1 MKLNRG
7 KHKLTFLV
15 IREANRKVIRFRLSA
30 FLLYLIPL
38 ACLSLACIALLLHAE
53 NLKMKLEKQQMATE
67 LKLRTAAY
75 KQVIDMKN
83 LTIAELQNEIVDLAS
98 RSDEVRDKVE
108 QLEQLEREIR
118 EVTGGE
124 LTSEEL
130 ERLATGDIYGGDG
143 RKVSIAS
150 YDDDEGYGVGGTE
163 LPVDP
168 DDPETLAEFAKQDLS
183 KLDQKIT
190 SLLDGLTVARADL
203 IEYLHLQ
210 RVTPSY
216 WPTDSTR
223 ITSEFGYRKDP
234 FTRRTAYHAGIDI
247 GGRSGDPVY
256 AAADGVVSAV
266 GYERSH
272 GYYVTIKHE
281 NGLQTNYFHLRKYL
295 VSKGQKVE
303 KGEKIALLGSTGRST
318 GPHLHFEV
326 VENGKNV
333 DPLNYLDKG
342 KKD

>member
-1 MKLNRG
+1 MKMNRG
-7 KHKLTFLV
+7 KQKLTFLV

-30 FLLYLIPL
+30 FLLYMIPL
-38 ACLSLACIALLLHAE
+38 ACLSLACVALLLHAE

-75 KQVIDMKN
+75 KQLIDMKN
-83 LTIAELQNEIVDLAS
+83 LTIAQLQDEIVDLAS

-108 QLEQLEREIR
+108 RLERLEREIR

-124 LTSEEL
+124 LSSEEL
-130 ERLATGDIYGGDG
+130 ERLATGDIYDGDG

-150 YDDDEGYGVGGTE
+150 YDDGEYGMGGPA
-163 LPVDP
+163 LPVNP
-168 DDPETLAEFAKQDLS
+168 DDPEALAEFAKRDLS

-190 SLLDGLTVARADL
+190 SLLDGLSVARADL

-266 GYERSH
+266 GYDRSH
-272 GYYVTIKHE
+272 GYYVIIKHE
-281 NGLQTNYFHLRKYL
+281 NGLKTNYFHLRKYL